1 MTIPLSDLLDFEE
14 EPVDELASAGMH
26 VVGEADEDVIAD
38 EEDELSA
45 SAPIIPSNESE
56 EDEITD
62 GLKLLEE
69 LEKTMDEPPLEM
81 GMDD

>member
-1 MTIPLSDLLDFEE
+1 MTIPLSDQLDFDE

-26 VVGEADEDVIAD
+26 VVGEAGEDGVAD

-45 SAPIIPSNESE
+45 SAAITPSSID
-56 EDEITD
+56 EDEIVD

-81 GMDD
+81 GLDD